1 MATCVS
7 LILIGHLMVALG
19 LITYVRRP
27 SFLIERINWAAIMKI
42 ITNLTSKEHMSFDI
56 AIVTDTARTHE
67 DIKISRIK
75 RLHSDKL
82 FTNVKEVMID
92 HENETYILRVT
103 KQNKLILT
111 K

>member
-1 MATCVS
+1 
-7 LILIGHLMVALG
+7 
-19 LITYVRRP
+19 
-27 SFLIERINWAAIMKI
+27 
-42 ITNLTSKEHMSFDI
+42 MSFDI
-56 AIVTDTARTHE
+56 AIVTENALTHE

-75 RLHSDKL
+75 RLNSDKL

-92 HENETYILRVT
+92 HENETYILRIT